1 MMKIGDRYKLWAT
14 RSTGGYFSWGSFLF
28 GVEKHSGP
36 YAWSLQVHIGPFSA
50 VVIFDYPYRDKEVV

>member
-1 MMKIGDRYKLWAT
+1 LWAT